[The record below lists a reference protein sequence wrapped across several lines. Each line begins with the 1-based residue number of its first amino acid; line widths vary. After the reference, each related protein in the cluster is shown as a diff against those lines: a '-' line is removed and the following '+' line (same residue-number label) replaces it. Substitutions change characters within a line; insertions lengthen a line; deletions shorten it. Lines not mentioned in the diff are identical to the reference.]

1 MSDHPSPHQ
10 PESGG
15 SSNWQSDDT
24 SLEQGPASSGPDWQ
38 TPPPSGAQP
47 WGGGSDGQPQL
58 SQPRADAPKPDRSQP
73 DPAWAPPQA
82 AQMSD
87 SRSGRSRTTTSQ
99 TPVVTYTIIAI
110 CVIVWLAE
118 LVFPGFVDQIIL
130 VPALGVTQPWRFV
143 TSAFAHAP
151 EIAHILFNM
160 YALWALGRALE
171 TFLGRARYIAA
182 YALSAL
188 AGGVVYVAM
197 ASPGSDGAVLP
208 SWGQGVLGASGAIFG
223 LFGVL
228 LVVQRKLGMSNRSL
242 WVVLAL
248 NFGLAF
254 FFPGIAWQAH
264 VGGFLAGLASGWI
277 FFDDANRVSRGS
289 RPAIWR
295 RMGVLTLVFLA
306 IAVVKYLLV

>member
-1 MSDHPSPHQ
+1 M
-10 PESGG
+10 
-15 SSNWQSDDT
+15 
-24 SLEQGPASSGPDWQ
+24 
-38 TPPPSGAQP
+38 
-47 WGGGSDGQPQL
+47 
-58 SQPRADAPKPDRSQP
+58 
-73 DPAWAPPQA
+73 
-82 AQMSD
+82 
-87 SRSGRSRTTTSQ
+87 
-99 TPVVTYTIIAI
+99 
-110 CVIVWLAE
+110 VWLAE

-130 VPALGVTQPWRFV
+130 VPALGATQPWRFV

-151 EIAHILFNM
+151 EIVHILFNM

-171 TFLGRARYIAA
+171 IFLGRARYIAA

-197 ASPGSDGAVLP
+197 ASPGSDGTVLP
-208 SWGQGVLGASGAIFG
+208 YWGQGVLGASGAIFG

-264 VGGFLAGLASGWI
+264 LGGFIVGLACGVI
-277 FFDDANRVSRGS
+277 FFEDPKRIQAGKS
-289 RPAIWR
+289 PQTWP
-295 RMGVLTLVFLA
+295 RMAMLLVVLVILVLL
-306 IAVVKYLLV
+306 KYYLL